1 MVIFGQAAIH
11 YQVKYKSLT
20 INTYLCHPGE
30 EQHYRPNGSSG
41 ETHFSS
47 TRRRL
52 LHSGHSQCPSSA
64 RAVVLVWSS
73 LLFVYELQPVNL
85 VRWLCNDR

>member
-1 MVIFGQAAIH
+1 MVIFGQAVIH
-11 YQVKYKSLT
+11 YQVKYKRLT

-47 TRRRL
+47 TRRRRRL
-52 LHSGHSQCPSSA
+52 LHSGHNQCSSSA
-64 RAVVLVWSS
+64 RAAVGGV
-73 LLFVYELQPVNL
+73 E
-85 VRWLCNDR
+85 